1 MAYLDNRVYDNGLSV
16 LDTEANSLVI
26 TNAEATTFAQAN
38 TTFKLGEAVGG
49 NYPGIGAP
57 AAGSPNGRQV
67 TVAATTNGQV
77 TATGTASHWALIDT
91 VNTRILAAGP
101 LAATQ
106 GVTNGN
112 VFTLPSFTVRI
123 PAPA

>member
-16 LDTEANSLVI
+16 LDTEVNALVI
-26 TNAEATTFAQAN
+26 CNAEPDTYAEAN
-38 TTFKLGEAVGG
+38 TTFKVGEAVGG
-49 NYPGIGAP
+49 DYPGVGAP
-57 AAGSPNGRQV
+57 AAGVPNGRQV
-67 TVAATTNGQV
+67 TVNAVTNGAV